1 MNPIISPW
9 SIYLINVLSGLK
21 NIFIAAVVAAIFVGI
36 GSAIYFL
43 TVIADPYYDEDDE
56 KDQNKILN
64 IKKCFKKSVVGLIIS
79 ALLVVIAPSKDT
91 MYTML
96 ALDNLTTDNI
106 QAIGK
111 TGKDVIDYVSDQ
123 IDKIV
128 NGNNSNDVEENEK

>member
-1 MNPIISPW
+1 M
-9 SIYLINVLSGLK
+9 K
-21 NIFIAAVVAAIFVGI
+21 NTKIK
-36 GSAIYFL
+36 
-43 TVIADPYYDEDDE
+43 YY
-56 KDQNKILN
+56 IL
-64 IKKCFKKSVVGLIIS
+64 KKCFKKSVVGLIIS
-79 ALLVVIAPSKDT
+79 ALLVVITPSKDT

-128 NGNNSNDVEENEK
+128 NGNQSNDVEENEK

>member
-1 MNPIISPW
+1 MKPIINPW

-21 NIFIAAVVAAIFVGI
+21 NIFMVAVVAAIFVGI

-43 TVIADPYYDEDDE
+43 IVIGDPYYDKDDE
-56 KDQNKILN
+56 KDQNEILN
-64 IKKCFKKSVVGLIIS
+64 IKKCFKKSIVGLIIS
-79 ALLVVIAPSKDT
+79 ALLVVITPSKDT

-96 ALDNLTTDNI
+96 SLDNLTTDNI

-128 NGNNSNDVEENEK
+128 NGNQSNDVEENEK

>member
-1 MNPIISPW
+1 MNPIINPW
-9 SIYLINVLSGLK
+9 LIYLINVLSGLK
-21 NIFIAAVVAAIFVGI
+21 NIFIVTVVVAIFVGI
-36 GSAIYFL
+36 GSVICFL
-43 TVIADPYYDEDDE
+43 IVIGNSYYDEDDE

-64 IKKCFKKSVVGLIIS
+64 IIKCFKKSIVGLIIS

>member
-21 NIFIAAVVAAIFVGI
+21 NIFIAAVVAAIFIGI

>member
-1 MNPIISPW
+1 MNPIINPW

-21 NIFIAAVVAAIFVGI
+21 NIFIVAVGAAILVGI
-36 GSAIYFL
+36 VNTIYFL
-43 TVIADPYYDEDDE
+43 IVIDDPYHDED
-56 KDQNKILN
+56 KILN
-64 IKKCFKKSVVGLIIS
+64 IKKCFKKIVVGLIIS
-79 ALLVVIAPSKDT
+79 ALLVVITPSKDT

-111 TGKDVIDYVSDQ
+111 TGKDVIDYVADQ

-128 NGNNSNDVEENEK
+128 NGNKSNDVEENEK

>member
-1 MNPIISPW
+1 M
-9 SIYLINVLSGLK
+9 
-21 NIFIAAVVAAIFVGI
+21 
-36 GSAIYFL
+36 
-43 TVIADPYYDEDDE
+43 
-56 KDQNKILN
+56 
-64 IKKCFKKSVVGLIIS
+64 
-79 ALLVVIAPSKDT
+79 LVVIAPSKDT

-128 NGNNSNDVEENEK
+128 NGNNSNNVEENEK

>member
-1 MNPIISPW
+1 MNTIISPW
-9 SIYLINVLSGLK
+9 LIYLINVLSGLK
-21 NIFIAAVVAAIFVGI
+21 IFFIVTVVAAIFVGI
-36 GSAIYFL
+36 GSAICFL
-43 TVIADPYYDEDDE
+43 IVIGGPYYDKDDE

-79 ALLVVIAPSKDT
+79 ALLVVITPSKDT

-128 NGNNSNDVEENEK
+128 NGNQSNDVEENEK

>member
-1 MNPIISPW
+1 MEPIISPW
-9 SIYLINVLSGLK
+9 VIYLINVLSGLK
-21 NIFIAAVVAAIFVGI
+21 DIFIAAVVVAILVGI

-43 TVIADPYYDEDDE
+43 TIITDIYYDEDDE
-56 KDQNKILN
+56 KDQNRILY

-96 ALDNLTTDNI
+96 ALDSLTTDNI

-128 NGNNSNDVEENEK
+128 NDKEEDKK

>member
-1 MNPIISPW
+1 MNPIINPW
-9 SIYLINVLSGLK
+9 LIYLINVLSGLK
-21 NIFIAAVVAAIFVGI
+21 NIFIIAVVAAILVGI
-36 GSAIYFL
+36 VN
-43 TVIADPYYDEDDE
+43 VIFFSIVIGDPYYDKDNE
-56 KDQNKILN
+56 KYQNKILN

-79 ALLVVIAPSKDT
+79 ALLVVITPSKDT